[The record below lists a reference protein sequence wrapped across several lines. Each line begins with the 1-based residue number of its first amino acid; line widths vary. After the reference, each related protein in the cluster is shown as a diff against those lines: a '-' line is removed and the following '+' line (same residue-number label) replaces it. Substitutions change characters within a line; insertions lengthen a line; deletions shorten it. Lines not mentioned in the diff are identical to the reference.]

1 MASVPE
7 LPEKQRGRTLLL
19 GKDLESQVRQFIL
32 ELRDRGSPVST
43 AVVVAAAK
51 GIAEAKDAMLL
62 AENGGAIDL
71 TKDWGK
77 RLLGRMGF
85 VKHKCT
91 TAAKKASPEEFE
103 EVKTQYLEDIETVAK
118 LKDIPPELVVNWDQT
133 VQEKKGAKCVEIV
146 GTDDKRQ
153 ITATVAGTMSGEFL
167 PAQLIYG
174 GKTPVCLPK
183 IDFPAGWSITFTPNH
198 WANEDTVLSYIHNI
212 LLPYVTDE
220 RKNLQLSPSHAAL
233 VIIDHFKGQFTDKIL
248 ELNNIM
254 VVDVPANCTGKLQ
267 PMDLSVNKPI
277 KDHMRSSFHK
287 WYAHQVKS
295 QNGNHEPVD
304 LRLSLLKPLGARWFI
319 DAFSHIQESPSIIKN
334 GFLKAGIKLS

>member
-1 MASVPE
+1 MLNANVPQQQR
-7 LPEKQRGRTLLL
+7 KQVQRNL
-19 GKDLESQVRQFIL
+19 
-32 ELRDRGSPVST
+32 
-43 AVVVAAAK
+43 
-51 GIAEAKDAMLL
+51 
-62 AENGGAIDL
+62 
-71 TKDWGK
+71 
-77 RLLGRMGF
+77 
-85 VKHKCT
+85 
-91 TAAKKASPEEFE
+91 
-103 EVKTQYLEDIETVAK
+103 DIETAAK

-133 VQEKKGAKCVEIV
+133 AVKYVPVSSWTQEKKGAKCVEIV

-198 WANEDTVLSYIHNI
+198 WANEDTVVSYIHNI
-212 LLPYVTDE
+212 LLPYITDE
-220 RKNLQLSPSHAAL
+220 CKNLQLSPSHAAL
-233 VIIDHFKGQFTDKIL
+233 VIIDHFKGQFTDKILDVL

-319 DAFSHIQESPSIIKN
+319 DAFSHIQANPSIIKN